1 MSRARR
7 VFSTEFKQEA
17 VELVRRNG
25 RSANQVA
32 TELGV
37 NQTTLSRWKRE
48 AEATAST
55 GQRMP
60 AAEELKQLRRENERL
75 RMERDILKKAAAFF
89 ARESQ

>member
-48 AEATAST
+48 AEATSST

-75 RMERDILKKAAAFF
+75 RMGRDILKKSVAFF
-89 ARESQ
+89 ARASQ

>member
-48 AEATAST
+48 AEATSST

-75 RMERDILKKAAAFF
+75 RMERDILKKSVAFF

>member
-48 AEATAST
+48 AEATSST
-55 GQRMP
+55 GQGMP

>member
-17 VELVRRNG
+17 VELVRRND
-25 RSANQVA
+25 RSANQVT

-37 NQTTLSRWKRE
+37 NQTTLSRWRRE
-48 AEATAST
+48 AEATSST

-60 AAEELKQLRRENERL
+60 AAEELKQLRRKRTSPH
-75 RMERDILKKAAAFF
+75 RTRYVKKVG
-89 ARESQ
+89 

>member
-48 AEATAST
+48 AEATSST
-55 GQRMP
+55 GPTMP
-60 AAEELKQLRRENERL
+60 AAEALKPLRRENERL
-75 RMERDILKKAAAFF
+75 RMERDILKKSVAFF

>member
-37 NQTTLSRWKRE
+37 NQTPLSRWKRE
-48 AEATAST
+48 AEATSST

-60 AAEELKQLRRENERL
+60 AA
-75 RMERDILKKAAAFF
+75 
-89 ARESQ
+89 

>member
-37 NQTTLSRWKRE
+37 NQTTLSRWRRE
-48 AEATAST
+48 AEATSST

-60 AAEELKQLRRENERL
+60 AAEELKQLRRKRTSPHGT
-75 RMERDILKKAAAFF
+75 RYVKKVG
-89 ARESQ
+89 